1 MWNYSQ
7 ARGNLRWFGK
17 NSKTFLV
24 SQKQE
29 VRLTNGASAY
39 IWRKKLDSY
48 FWIIITKPLSL
59 CFAYGE
65 NSRTQYTFIGVS
77 EQDSDDE
84 AFRTQV
90 PVFPWSC

>member
-17 NSKTFLV
+17 KSKKFLV

-29 VRLTNGASAY
+29 VRLTSGGMLIFGDKGQTHISGA
-39 IWRKKLDSY
+39 LLL
-48 FWIIITKPLSL
+48 KPLSL

-65 NSRTQYTFIGVS
+65 NSRTQYTFIGVN
-77 EQDSDDE
+77 EQASDDE
-84 AFRTQV
+84 AFRTQA
-90 PVFPWSC
+90 PVFPWSW